1 MRKSA
6 FALALLVATPNSEA
20 AQSREEPSYRIDQV
34 PARLAASV
42 GIADEAIRA
51 LQQRLSARLQE
62 EMRKGGPVRALGVC
76 RDEAQALTAETA
88 RVQGI
93 QVGRASHRLRN
104 PGNVA
109 PPWAARFVEA
119 GAGKKAASVQAVVVD
134 LGDRVG
140 VLRPLP
146 TALPCTQCH
155 GRAERM
161 SPDVRDFLATSY
173 PQDRATGFE
182 EGDLRG
188 FIWAEAPVGPTPAS
202 SEAPSRQAAAGSER
216 GKELLGEANPRCT
229 VCHSVEGKGN
239 PQGLPLDGVGQR
251 LSRDEIKAWIRT
263 PVEMAKKR
271 GTTRKPAMLP
281 YPEFSDEE
289 LDAMVA
295 YLASLGP
302 VPAGS
307 TAGPARPLGSP
318 VGLMRR

>member
-1 MRKSA
+1 MRKSVFA
-6 FALALLVATPNSEA
+6 FALAAQVAVSSSEA
-20 AQSREEPSYRIDQV
+20 AQPREEPSYRIDQA

-42 GIADEAIRA
+42 EVAGAAMRA

-62 EMRKGGPVRALGVC
+62 EMQKGGPLRAVGVC
-76 RDEAQALTAETA
+76 RDEAQTLTAETA

-93 QVGRASHRLRN
+93 RVGRSSHRLRN
-104 PGNVA
+104 PGNLA

-119 GAGKKAASVQAVVVD
+119 GAGKKAAAVEAVVVD

-146 TALPCTQCH
+146 TAAACTQCH

-161 SPDVRDFLATSY
+161 SPDVRAFLETAY

-188 FIWAEAPVGPTPAS
+188 FIWAEAPVSAAAPS
-202 SEAPSRQAAAGSER
+202 SEAPSRPGAVSLEK
-216 GKELLGEANPRCT
+216 GKELFGEANPRCT
-229 VCHSVEGKGN
+229 VCHSVGGKGN
-239 PQGLPLDGVGQR
+239 PQGLSLDGVGKR
-251 LSRDEIKAWIRT
+251 LHRDEIKAWIKT

-302 VPAGS
+302 
-307 TAGPARPLGSP
+307 GPR
-318 VGLMRR
+318 V

>member
-1 MRKSA
+1 MRKSVFA
-6 FALALLVATPNSEA
+6 FALAAQVAVSSSEA
-20 AQSREEPSYRIDQV
+20 AQPREEPSYRIDQA

-42 GIADEAIRA
+42 EVAGAAMRA

-62 EMRKGGPVRALGVC
+62 EMQKGGPLRAVGVC

-93 QVGRASHRLRN
+93 RVGRSSHRLRN
-104 PGNVA
+104 PGNLA
-109 PPWAARFVEA
+109 PSWAARFVEA
-119 GAGKKAASVQAVVVD
+119 GAGKKAAAVEAVVVD

-146 TALPCTQCH
+146 TAAACTQCH

-161 SPDVRDFLATSY
+161 SPDMKAFLQTAY

-188 FIWAEAPVGPTPAS
+188 FIWAEAPVSAAAPS
-202 SEAPSRQAAAGSER
+202 SEAPSMQGAVSLER
-216 GKELLGEANPRCT
+216 GKELFGEANPRCT
-229 VCHSVEGKGN
+229 VCHSVGGKGN
-239 PQGLPLDGVGQR
+239 PQGLSLDGVGKR
-251 LSRDEIKAWIRT
+251 LRRDEIKAWIKT

-302 VPAGS
+302 
-307 TAGPARPLGSP
+307 GPR
-318 VGLMRR
+318 V